1 MALLLQD
8 QYLLGCCRSTRVRLR
23 HLQSNEFIWTWSPPP
38 FGNGARL
45 YLEKEP
51 HLEMEP
57 ACLEMEPTALFGNR
71 ARPHPETEHGS
82 IWNFAWKWS
91 PALYLEMEPGCLEM
105 EPGEMEPGPT
115 QKRST
120 ALFGTLL
127 GNGARLYLENAARLH
142 LEMEPGS
149 CRAWFKRV
157 RVKTLSGPELRPLSR
172 RG

>member
-105 EPGEMEPGPT
+105 EPPAPFW
-115 QKRST
+115 KWSPAPPR
-120 ALFGTLL
+120 
-127 GNGARLYLENAARLH
+127 NGARLYLELC

-149 CRAWFKRV
+149 IWKCGPAPFGNGTRL
-157 RVKTLSGPELRPLSR
+157 LSELGALD
-172 RG
+172 GLVQKGQG